1 MEIGYT
7 ALVAQNGLIEV
18 ECTTSH
24 NRLESPRKMYSYR
37 VKHKLRELFEI
48 RACA

>member
-24 NRLESPRKMYSYR
+24 NRLESPRKMSR
-37 VKHKLRELFEI
+37 NKLRELFEI
-48 RACA
+48 SACA